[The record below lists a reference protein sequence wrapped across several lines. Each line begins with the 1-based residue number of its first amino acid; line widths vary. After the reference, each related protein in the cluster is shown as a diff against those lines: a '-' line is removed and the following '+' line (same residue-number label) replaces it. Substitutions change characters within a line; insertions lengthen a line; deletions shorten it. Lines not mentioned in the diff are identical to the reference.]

1 MSGNKRRRTQDGFKP
16 AQAATII
23 QRAFRASQF
32 RKFQRQPLGPV
43 PMQVLASSPSI
54 AAVRRAL
61 PSLGEIKGVDT
72 DISVADV
79 LATTNT
85 NVGVIPLNLIVPG
98 SGSFNRIGRKA
109 HLQSIR
115 FYGRLFGSFAA
126 AATTSNMAGNVA
138 RLLIVWDRQ
147 PSGILPTFDTIFGHT
162 LPDGTEATDFLDPV
176 RYDNMDRFRVMRDL
190 RLDLNPTGQNTNG
203 GTEDLMQMVVNFDE
217 MVRLPNL
224 EAVYSGQSSPQTIA
238 DISSGALY
246 FIIRAATNTANA
258 NECIMAGFARLRYT
272 D

>member
-1 MSGNKRRRTQDGFKP
+1 MSAKRARRSELKP
-16 AQAATII
+16 ADAATII
-23 QRAFRASQF
+23 QRAFRAHKF
-32 RKFQRQPLGPV
+32 RQFQRLPLGPV
-43 PMQVLASSPSI
+43 PMQMLAPAPSI
-54 AAVRRAL
+54 AAARRAVQ
-61 PSLGEIKGVDT
+61 LGSEIKGVDT
-72 DISVADV
+72 DIAISDV

-98 SGSFNRIGRKA
+98 SGSYNRIGRKA

-115 FYGRLFGSFAA
+115 FYGRVFGSFAA
-126 AATTSNMAGNVA
+126 AATTSNMTGNVV

-147 PSGILPTFDTIFGHT
+147 PSGVLPTYDTIFGHT

-190 RLDLNPTGQNTNG
+190 RIDLNPTGQNTNS

-217 MVRLPNL
+217 LVRLPNL
-224 EAVYSGQSSPQTIA
+224 ETVYSGQSSPQTIA

-246 FIIRAATNTANA
+246 FIARAATNTATV
-258 NECIMAGFARLRYT
+258 NECILAGFARLRYT